1 MSITVTPLDV
11 SSTSPKRQ
19 CTPDTKDEQAFW
31 HYIVGDSLKLFSM
44 MCPGGIT
51 TADMVLMQGE
61 LVTRMMKRL
70 ILLDEIN
77 KQK

>member
-1 MSITVTPLDV
+1 MSIKVTTLDV

-31 HYIVGDSLKLFSM
+31 HDIVGDSQKIFSM
-44 MCPGGIT
+44 MCRGGVT
-51 TADMVLMQGE
+51 TPDMVVMQGE

-70 ILLDEIN
+70 IVLDEIN